1 MTTHSSIADL
11 TLQLSRGGRRDSVH
25 AHTWSEPRSI
35 MFHRVAVLA
44 LAIALS
50 GTAPNVAAARG
61 GGGRGQGG
69 GGGHMGGGIGSDF
82 VAGSGGVF
90 GGSHISGFGGGPIGG
105 FGSSHV
111 GGFGSSPVGG
121 FEGSHFAGYGG
132 NHVNGFGSFGANL
145 GGLSAG
151 KFRGALLAMAVGHF
165 ASPSALKG
173 RHTPTTGRRV
183 SMHYRGRHRMRYYAG
198 DCFIGAQDPYYCQPY
213 AYYPCSTLP

>member
-1 MTTHSSIADL
+1 MTTRSRIADL
-11 TLQLSRGGRRDSVH
+11 TLQLSRRPPQQRPG
-25 AHTWSEPRSI
+25 PRVQRTEST
-35 MFHRVAVLA
+35 MLHRIVVLA
-44 LAIALS
+44 LAVALS
-50 GTAPNVAAARG
+50 GAAANVAAARG

-151 KFRGALLAMAVGHF
+151 RFRGALLAMAVGHF
-165 ASPSALKG
+165 ASPSALEG

-198 DCFIGAQDPYYCQPY
+198 DCFIGAHDPYYCQPY
-213 AYYPCSTLP
+213 AYCPCSTLP